1 MLAPDL
7 ARFMNLPHP
16 RGPHPRF
23 SPEMSAYQ
31 RFSPLRSG
39 YPHEAGERPR
49 HPMYRDPAVT
59 RGHLDQAA
67 HIRGQFHPQLAPD
80 QWGWP
85 RNINTA
91 GHVTRD
97 MGHVTRD
104 MGHLTRDMG
113 HVRAPASRYHQQPPR
128 GQQTSVIRNR
138 FVNSD
143 PAHVYSDMAH
153 VANRDSRHV
162 YDGENYGADIKQE
175 AASSSCSSDDDQ
187 QHIPQTVTSSP
198 LPLVHSER
206 HSTKVLFSTNEIR
219 QHHSDK
225 SLYLGNRQEPGHR
238 VRDDDFKR

>member
-1 MLAPDL
+1 
-7 ARFMNLPHP
+7 
-16 RGPHPRF
+16 
-23 SPEMSAYQ
+23 MS
-31 RFSPLRSG
+31 SG
-39 YPHEAGERPR
+39 YHQEAGERLR
-49 HPMYRDPAVT
+49 HPLYRDPAVT

-85 RNINTA
+85 RDQRPRDIMTG

-97 MGHVTRD
+97 MGHVRP
-104 MGHLTRDMG
+104 
-113 HVRAPASRYHQQPPR
+113 PASRYHPQPLR

-138 FVNSD
+138 FVNRE
-143 PAHVYSDMAH
+143 PAHMYSDMTH
-153 VANRDSRHV
+153 VANRDLRHV
-162 YDGENYGADIKQE
+162 YDGENYGPDIKQE

-206 HSTKVLFSTNEIR
+206 HSTKVLFSTNEIP

-238 VRDDDFKR
+238 VRDDEFKR

>member
-1 MLAPDL
+1 
-7 ARFMNLPHP
+7 MNLPHP
-16 RGPHPRF
+16 RGHPPRF

-31 RFSPLRSG
+31 RFSPLTPG

-85 RNINTA
+85 RDTA

-97 MGHVTRD
+97 MGHVRP
-104 MGHLTRDMG
+104 
-113 HVRAPASRYHQQPPR
+113 PASRYHQQPLR

-143 PAHVYSDMAH
+143 PREHVYSDMAH

-238 VRDDDFKR
+238 VRDDEFKR